1 VKQNKANQLLIK
13 SGNFVQKFLL
23 LFFRLNWGWQFYLTG
38 QGKLAHHQRTT
49 EFFTM
54 LHIPFPDLTAWLVA
68 AIEYGGGLLLMAGLG
83 TRAVGLIL
91 TINMIAAYMT
101 VASDRQTVFNFFKDQ
116 TPFLQ
121 ADPFFFLLTALMMFS
136 FGAGPISID
145 AIIAKF
151 IRRKK
156 NKGAKMAPKEAFEE

>member
-1 VKQNKANQLLIK
+1 MKQNKANQLLIK

-38 QGKLAHHQRTT
+38 QGKLAHHQRTAD
-49 EFFTM
+49 FFTS
-54 LHIPFPDLTAWLVA
+54 LHIPFPDWTAWIVA
-68 AIEYGGGLLLMAGLG
+68 VIEYSGGLFLMAGLG
-83 TRAVGLIL
+83 TRPVGLIL
-91 TINMIAAYMT
+91 TINMIVAYLS
-101 VASDRQTVFNFFKDQ
+101 VASDRHTVLNFFKDQ

-121 ADPFFFLLTALMMFS
+121 ADPFFFLLTALIMFA

-145 AIIAKF
+145 AIIAKL

-156 NKGAKMAPKEAFEE
+156 HKAPKMPDHPVE